1 METNN
6 WEQSEYSWETPS
18 IPVSRDA
25 THYTRIFTHSGPHRR
40 VLADVF
46 GVSEED
52 AKKAAKLMTAAPELL
67 EVLQNALNDLRHL
80 KKISPEFQYEPGL
93 IKRLDVYE
101 SAIEKATK

>member
-52 AKKAAKLMTAAPELL
+52 AKKAAQLMTAAPELL
-67 EVLQNALNDLRHL
+67 EALQF
-80 KKISPEFQYEPGL
+80 I
-93 IKRLDVYE
+93 LDDKLPTLLSDQAQAKAI
-101 SAIEKATK
+101 SAIKKATE

>member
-52 AKKAAKLMTAAPELL
+52 AKKAAQLMTAAPELL
-67 EVLQNALNDLRHL
+67 EALQF
-80 KKISPEFQYEPGL
+80 I
-93 IKRLDVYE
+93 LDDKLPTLLSDQAQAKAI
-101 SAIEKATK
+101 SAIKKATK